1 MGLTACST
9 TTPETGVPTAT
20 TGAGPTTA
28 TTEPS
33 VAAEPSVTSEPFV
46 TTEAASTSAPTGG
59 PDPGPVAGA
68 LALAPEGASYLTVT
82 DWARIKQRLGAGDLT
97 GESIQTDRI
106 EFWRGVAGSTVLLT
120 EGALRPENSRLG
132 LRYGVTQDDVLW
144 EVRWSQRATYD
155 SATDDPGTGDDAG
168 GLALRLRDDLDLAGV
183 ERAVAD
189 GVPGVEGSHLLV
201 DQHLL
206 LREAGEAGTT
216 LLADPGLS
224 AALAPDAETQV
235 VVPGCLSW
243 PAALGVDATIE
254 DQELAA
260 ANVPVEDLLD
270 PDAWRMSFTGRAAQV
285 AVIYPEGTSMQAARD
300 DAEIRLTLTEEWPT
314 TESVGWGDA
323 FGLPPGLTGDGY
335 TVTQTASR
343 VMASADYRV
352 LNPTAAAT
360 LALAGLVPWAVCSEI
375 DWLAE
380 PTGL

>member
-1 MGLTACST
+1 MAACSVT
-9 TTPETGVPTAT
+9 TTPTETTLPVASTLPTETTRPAETTRPETTLPGAT
-20 TGAGPTTA
+20 T
-28 TTEPS
+28 
-33 VAAEPSVTSEPFV
+33 AAPV
-46 TTEAASTSAPTGG
+46 
-59 PDPGPVAGA
+59 DPGPVAAA
-68 LALAPEGASYLTVT
+68 LALVPADIDYLTLTHWAAVKQRSGASALTS
-82 DWARIKQRLGAGDLT
+82 
-97 GESIQTDRI
+97 ESIQTDRI